1 MRRTRWL
8 FLAAILAIV
17 VFVGATYV
25 KRKAG
30 FLRDALPP
38 PKPLDEALNA
48 QSQKWTY
55 GDFKGTQQR
64 VFIQASSMRQIKDT
78 SAVELEDVE
87 LHLFHKE
94 ATEYDLV
101 RCAKAQFDP
110 NAKTLYSDG
119 QVEIT
124 RDVPVEGP
132 QTGHIVKIHSSGVT
146 FQSESGKATTDRA
159 TSFDFD
165 QGGGT
170 AVGAEY
176 DPLERQLHLKSQVSL
191 DWRGKTPDSVPMHIE
206 AGEAYYLEK
215 ESKVVLIPWSRMT
228 RGTLKI
234 EGAMSI
240 VTIEDQEVRSA
251 TIIKGHGIREEPDR
265 KTEFGAD
272 RLNLHFIDNMQVD
285 KINGDRN
292 GRLVSTAATMRTT
305 VTGDRIDLDFDTST
319 KDSTLKTA
327 VATGSGV
334 AEAVP
339 LPKPGAEIGDTRI
352 LKSDTITLKMR
363 AGGRDIESAE
373 TAGAGTIDIVPNRAG
388 QPKRFV
394 KGDHIWVTYGADNRI
409 QSFRSINVTTRTE
422 KPPTEKQPLPPPAIT
437 TSKELL
443 AIFDPKTSDLAHLDQ
458 KTDFRY
464 QEGDRRGRAD
474 HATLDQQKDLMT
486 LEGAARVQDPTGS
499 ASADRIVM
507 NQKSGDF
514 TAEGHVASTHLPD
527 KSGSSSALLAT
538 DQVMQAHAQRMTS
551 SDNNQKIHY
560 EGNAV
565 AWQGANRVDA
575 DRLDI
580 DRDKGIM
587 EAHGKVKSQFADK
600 EKKAKD
606 EPGTDGNGSD
616 GSDEDGDGDKAAA
629 KAKAPAAPVFTV
641 VTAPD
646 MVYTEDTRVVDYTGG
661 VVMKRPDMIITAKK
675 IRAFLK
681 DADSDSSLDKAFADG
696 TVKIVSTS
704 EKLKRTRTGT
714 AEHAEY
720 YADDGKVVM
729 QGNTPKLVDSVKG
742 PLGDILKGQTAAPKQ
757 LTWFSNDDRLVVDG
771 VDKSAPAH
779 SIIVRKPAT
788 GTKK

>member
-17 VFVGATYV
+17 VSVGATYV

-38 PKPLDEALNA
+38 PKPLDEGLNA

-110 NAKTLYSDG
+110 NAKTLFSDG
-119 QVEIT
+119 PVEIT

-159 TSFDFD
+159 TSFDYD
-165 QGGGT
+165 QGGGS

-176 DPLERQLHLKSQVSL
+176 DPQERQLHLKSQVSL
-191 DWRGKTPDSVPMHIE
+191 DWRGKTPESVPMHIE
-206 AGEAYYLEK
+206 AGEAFYIEK
-215 ESKVVLIPWSRMT
+215 ESKVVLVPWSRMT
-228 RGTLKI
+228 RDTLKI
-234 EGAMSI
+234 EGGMSV
-240 VTIEDQEVRSA
+240 VTIENQEVRLA
-251 TIIKGHGIREEPDR
+251 EINRGHGVREEPDR
-265 KTEFGAD
+265 KTEFGAE
-272 RLNLHFIDNMQVD
+272 RLNLHFIENTQVD
-285 KINGDRN
+285 KIDGERN
-292 GRLVSTAATMRTT
+292 GRLISTAATMRTT

-319 KDSTLKTA
+319 KESTLKTA
-327 VATGSGV
+327 IATGSGV

-363 AGGRDIESAE
+363 AGGKEIESAE
-373 TAGAGTIDIVPNRAG
+373 TAGAGTIDIVPNRPG
-388 QPKRFV
+388 LPKRFV
-394 KGDHIWVTYGADNRI
+394 KGDHIWVAYGADNRI
-409 QSFRSINVTTRTE
+409 QSFRSINVSTRTE
-422 KPPTEKQPLPPPAIT
+422 KPPTEKQPSPPPAIT

-458 KTDFRY
+458 KSDFRY

-474 HATLDQQKDLMT
+474 HATLDQTKDLMT
-486 LEGAARVQDPTGS
+486 LEGTARVSDPTGS

-514 TAEGHVASTHLPD
+514 TADGHVASTHMPD

-538 DQVMQAHAQRMTS
+538 DEVMQARAQHMTS

-580 DRDKGIM
+580 DRDGGNM
-587 EAHGKVKSQFADK
+587 EADGNVKSSFADK
-600 EKKAKD
+600 EKKTKD
-606 EPGTDGNGSD
+606 EPGRDDSD
-616 GSDEDGDGDKAAA
+616 DDGDKAAV
-629 KAKAPAAPVFTV
+629 KAKLPATPVFTV
-641 VTAPD
+641 VTAPH
-646 MVYTEDTRVVDYTGG
+646 MKYTEETRVVDYTGG
-661 VVMKRPDMIITAKK
+661 VVMKRPDMVITSAK

-714 AEHAEY
+714 AEHTEY
-720 YADDGKVVM
+720 YADDGKVLM
-729 QGNTPKLVDSVKG
+729 QKNKPKLVDSVKG
-742 PLGDILKGQTAAPKQ
+742 QTEAPKE
-757 LTWFSNDDRLVVDG
+757 LIWFSNDDRLIVDG
-771 VDKSAPAH
+771 VDKDSRAH
-779 SIIVRKPAT
+779 SVIVRKPAA

>member
-17 VFVGATYV
+17 VSVGATYV

-30 FLRDALPP
+30 FLRDAPDP
-38 PKPLDEALNA
+38 PKPLEEGLNA

-110 NAKTLYSDG
+110 NAKTLFSDG

-146 FQSESGKATTDRA
+146 FQSESGKATTDRL
-159 TSFDFD
+159 TSFDYD
-165 QGGGT
+165 QGGGS

-176 DPLERQLHLKSQVSL
+176 DPQERQLHLKSQVSL
-191 DWRGKTPDSVPMHIE
+191 DWRGKTPESVPMHIE

-228 RGTLKI
+228 RDTLKI
-234 EGAMSI
+234 EGEMSV
-240 VTIEDQEVRSA
+240 VTLENQEVRLA
-251 TIIKGHGIREEPDR
+251 EINKGHGVREESDR
-265 KTEFGAD
+265 KTEFAAE
-272 RLNLHFIDNMQVD
+272 RLTLHFIENTQVD
-285 KINGDRN
+285 QIHGDRN

-319 KDSTLKTA
+319 KDSTLKA
-327 VATGSGV
+327 AIATGSGV

-363 AGGRDIESAE
+363 AAGKEIESAE
-373 TAGAGTIDIVPNRAG
+373 TAGPGTIDIVPNRPG
-388 QPKRFV
+388 MPKRFV

-409 QSFRSINVTTRTE
+409 QSFRSINVSTRTE
-422 KPPTEKQPLPPPAIT
+422 KPPTEKQPSPPPAIT
-437 TSKELL
+437 SSKELL

-458 KTDFRY
+458 KSDFRY

-474 HATLDQQKDLMT
+474 HATLDQTKDLMT
-486 LEGAARVQDPTGS
+486 LEGSARVSDPTGS

-514 TAEGHVASTHLPD
+514 TADGHVASTHMPD
-527 KSGSSSALLAT
+527 KSGSSSALLSN
-538 DQVMQAHAQRMTS
+538 DEGMQAHAQPMTS

-560 EGNAV
+560 
-565 AWQGANRVDA
+565 
-575 DRLDI
+575 
-580 DRDKGIM
+580 
-587 EAHGKVKSQFADK
+587 
-600 EKKAKD
+600 
-606 EPGTDGNGSD
+606 
-616 GSDEDGDGDKAAA
+616 
-629 KAKAPAAPVFTV
+629 
-641 VTAPD
+641 
-646 MVYTEDTRVVDYTGG
+646 
-661 VVMKRPDMIITAKK
+661 
-675 IRAFLK
+675 
-681 DADSDSSLDKAFADG
+681 
-696 TVKIVSTS
+696 
-704 EKLKRTRTGT
+704 
-714 AEHAEY
+714 
-720 YADDGKVVM
+720 
-729 QGNTPKLVDSVKG
+729 
-742 PLGDILKGQTAAPKQ
+742 
-757 LTWFSNDDRLVVDG
+757 
-771 VDKSAPAH
+771 
-779 SIIVRKPAT
+779 
-788 GTKK
+788 

>member
-17 VFVGATYV
+17 VSVGATYV

-30 FLRDALPP
+30 FLRDSLPP
-38 PKPLDEALNA
+38 PKPLDEGLNA

-55 GDFKGTQQR
+55 GDFKGTEQR

-87 LHLFHKE
+87 LHLFHKD

-110 NAKTLYSDG
+110 NAKTLFSDG

-124 RDVPVEGP
+124 RNVPVEGP

-146 FQSESGKATTDRA
+146 FQSESGKATTDRL
-159 TSFDFD
+159 TSFDYD

-176 DPLERQLHLKSQVSL
+176 DPQERQLHLKSQVSL
-191 DWRGKTPDSVPMHIE
+191 DWRGKTPESVPMHIE

-228 RGTLKI
+228 RDTLKI
-234 EGAMSI
+234 EGEMSV
-240 VTIEDQEVRSA
+240 VTIENQEVRLA
-251 TIIKGHGIREEPDR
+251 EINKGHGVREETDR
-265 KTEFGAD
+265 KTEFAAE
-272 RLNLHFIDNMQVD
+272 RLTLHFIENTQVD
-285 KINGDRN
+285 KIHGDRN

-305 VTGDRIDLDFDTST
+305 VTGDQIDLDFDTST
-319 KDSTLKTA
+319 KESTLKA
-327 VATGSGV
+327 AIATGSGV

-363 AGGRDIESAE
+363 AGGKEIESAE
-373 TAGAGTIDIVPNRAG
+373 TAGPGTIDIVPNRPG
-388 QPKRFV
+388 LPKRFV
-394 KGDHIWVTYGADNRI
+394 KGDHIWVAYGADNRI
-409 QSFRSINVTTRTE
+409 QSFRSINVSTRTE
-422 KPPTEKQPLPPPAIT
+422 KPPTEKQPSPPPAIT

-443 AIFDPKTSDLAHLDQ
+443 AIFDPKTSDLSHLDQ
-458 KTDFRY
+458 KSDFRY

-474 HATLDQQKDLMT
+474 HATLDQTKDLMT
-486 LEGAARVQDPTGS
+486 LEGSARVSDPTGS

-514 TAEGHVASTHLPD
+514 KADGHVASTHMPD
-527 KSGSSSALLAT
+527 KTGSSSALLST
-538 DQVMQAHAQRMTS
+538 DEVMQAHAQHMTS

-580 DRDKGIM
+580 DRDGGIM
-587 EAHGKVKSQFADK
+587 EADGKVKSSFADK

-606 EPGTDGNGSD
+606 EPGKDDS
-616 GSDEDGDGDKAAA
+616 EDDGDKAAV
-629 KAKAPAAPVFTV
+629 KAKVPATPIFTV
-641 VTAPD
+641 VTAPH
-646 MVYTEDTRVVDYTGG
+646 MKYTEETRVVDYTGG
-661 VVMKRPDMIITAKK
+661 VVMKRPDMVITSAK

-704 EKLKRTRTGT
+704 DKLKRTRTGT
-714 AEHAEY
+714 SEHTEY
-720 YADDGKVVM
+720 YADDGKVLM
-729 QGNTPKLVDSVKG
+729 QGNKPKLVDSVKG
-742 PLGDILKGQTAAPKQ
+742 QTEAPKE
-757 LTWFSNDDRLVVDG
+757 LTWFSNDDRLIVDG
-771 VDKSAPAH
+771 VDKKAPAH
-779 SIIVRKPAT
+779 SIIVRKPAA

>member
-17 VFVGATYV
+17 VSVGATYV

-38 PKPLDEALNA
+38 PQPLDEGLNA

-110 NAKTLYSDG
+110 NAKTLFSDG

-146 FQSESGKATTDRA
+146 FQSESGKATTDRL
-159 TSFDFD
+159 TSFDYD
-165 QGGGT
+165 QGGGS

-176 DPLERQLHLKSQVSL
+176 DPQERQLHLKSQVSL
-191 DWRGKTPDSVPMHIE
+191 DWRGKTPESVPMHIE

-228 RGTLKI
+228 RDTLKI
-234 EGAMSI
+234 EGEMSV
-240 VTIEDQEVRSA
+240 VTLENQEVRLA
-251 TIIKGHGIREEPDR
+251 EINKGHGVREESDR
-265 KTEFGAD
+265 KTEFAAE
-272 RLNLHFIDNMQVD
+272 RLTLHFIENTQVD
-285 KINGDRN
+285 QIHGDRN

-319 KDSTLKTA
+319 KDSTLKA
-327 VATGSGV
+327 AIATGSGV

-363 AGGRDIESAE
+363 AAGKEIESAE
-373 TAGAGTIDIVPNRAG
+373 TAGPGTIDIVPNRPG
-388 QPKRFV
+388 MPKRFV

-409 QSFRSINVTTRTE
+409 QSFRSINVSTRTE
-422 KPPTEKQPLPPPAIT
+422 KPPTEKQPSPPPAIT
-437 TSKELL
+437 SSKELL

-458 KTDFRY
+458 KSDFRY

-474 HATLDQQKDLMT
+474 HATLDQTKDLMT
-486 LEGAARVQDPTGS
+486 LEGSARVSDPTGS

-514 TAEGHVASTHLPD
+514 TADGHVASTHMPD
-527 KSGSSSALLAT
+527 KSGSSSALLST
-538 DQVMQAHAQRMTS
+538 DEVMQAHAQHMTS

-580 DRDKGIM
+580 DRDAGIM
-587 EAHGKVKSQFADK
+587 EAHGKVKSSFADK

-606 EPGTDGNGSD
+606 EPVKDDSD
-616 GSDEDGDGDKAAA
+616 DDGDRAAV
-629 KAKAPAAPVFTV
+629 KAKVPATPIFTV

-646 MVYTEDTRVVDYTGG
+646 MVYTEETRVVDYTGG
-661 VVMKRPDMIITAKK
+661 VVMKRPDMVITSAK

-681 DADSDSSLDKAFADG
+681 DASSDSSLDKAFADG

-704 EKLKRTRTGT
+704 EKLKRTRTAT
-714 AEHAEY
+714 AEHTEY
-720 YADDGKVVM
+720 YADDGKVLM
-729 QGNTPKLVDSVKG
+729 QRNKPKLVDSVKG
-742 PLGDILKGQTAAPKQ
+742 QTEAPKE
-757 LTWFSNDDRLVVDG
+757 LIWFSNDDRLIVDG
-771 VDKSAPAH
+771 VDKTSTAH
-779 SIIVRKPAT
+779 SIIVRKPAA